1 MPQKKKLKN
10 GLRVKVRICLNDPPT
25 KTERYLKFQVF
36 KQLQRGRYKA
46 IPGNLLAKRLGYK
59 NDRAIRIAIRGLIA
73 DGIPVASSVI
83 PPVGFFIAETREE
96 VRQYIANIKSRLVE
110 DAYRRRDFLRA
121 AKKIV
126 QPEQMRLLR

>member
-1 MPQKKKLKN
+1 
-10 GLRVKVRICLNDPPT
+10 
-25 KTERYLKFQVF
+25 
-36 KQLQRGRYKA
+36 
-46 IPGNLLAKRLGYK
+46 
-59 NDRAIRIAIRGLIA
+59 
-73 DGIPVASSVI
+73 VASSVI